1 MKRVLSSSGGV
12 TSTFHYSAHDDTAA
26 IQTTSDVT
34 KLLDANKYQRN
45 NQSLHHTSETFN
57 KVASIDTN
65 ALMMWIKARGVS
77 YQEFM
82 QDPKWVKVFL
92 NDPDNAAWRTRTGK
106 I

>member
-1 MKRVLSSSGGV
+1 MKRVISAADGV
-12 TSTFHYSAHDDTAA
+12 TSTFHYCAHDDTAA

-34 KLLDANKYQRN
+34 KLLDANKFERS
-45 NQSLHHTSETFN
+45 NQTMRHQSETFN

-65 ALMMWIKARGVS
+65 ALMIWIKARGVS

-82 QDPKWVKVFL
+82 QEPKWVKLFL
-92 NDPDNAAWRTRTGK
+92 NDPDNAAWRTRTGR